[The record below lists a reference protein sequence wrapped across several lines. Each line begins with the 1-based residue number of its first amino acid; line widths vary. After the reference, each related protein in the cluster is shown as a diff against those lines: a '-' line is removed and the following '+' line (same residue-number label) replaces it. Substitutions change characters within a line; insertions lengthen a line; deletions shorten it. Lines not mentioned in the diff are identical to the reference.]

1 MKKLL
6 FEEITAQRPTP
17 QQLQKLPRLPVGVLL
32 DNIRSLYNV
41 GAIFRTADGAR
52 VEEIVI
58 SGITGFPPRKEIEK
72 TALGATETVPWQRI
86 VNPVEAVEHYRQQGY
101 QIVVLEHTDSSVPH
115 WEFVYQF
122 PTLLILGNE
131 VWGVSDELLPLADAA
146 IEIPMLGAKQ
156 SLNVS
161 VAFGIVVYHILNV
174 YLKQFGAL
182 ENYPNKTKILK
193 PE

>member
-1 MKKLL
+1 MKKLS

-17 QQLQKLPRLPVGVLL
+17 EQLQTLKRLPLVVLL

-41 GAIFRTADGAR
+41 GSIFRTADGAR

-58 SGITGFPPRKEIEK
+58 TGITGYPPRKEIDK
-72 TALGATETVPWQRI
+72 TALGATETVPWKRI
-86 VNPVEAVEHYRQQGY
+86 VNPVEAVHHYRQQGY
-101 QIVVLEHTDSSVPH
+101 QIVVLEHTNTSVPH
-115 WEFVYQF
+115 WDFSYRF
-122 PTLLILGNE
+122 PSLLILGNE

-161 VAFGIVVYHILNV
+161 VAFGVVVYHILNV
-174 YLKQFGAL
+174 YLNQFGAL
-182 ENYPNKTKILK
+182 DDH
-193 PE
+193 PEEHKV